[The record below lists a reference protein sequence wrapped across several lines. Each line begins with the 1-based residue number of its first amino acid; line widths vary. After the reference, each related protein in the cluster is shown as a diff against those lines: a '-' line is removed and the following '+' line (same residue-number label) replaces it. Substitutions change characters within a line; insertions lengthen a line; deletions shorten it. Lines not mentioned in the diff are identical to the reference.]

1 MRIIGIPEIEKN
13 VIQIWVYQNIGN
25 ITTITKGES
34 AKRMIFCIK
43 EKDGK
48 ENSIDFQPV
57 HIINAGY
64 TGRDQAAVQ
73 AHIDELK
80 EEGIPAPDKTP
91 VYFIKFEERITQ
103 DNYFEVLDETDH
115 SGEAEFA
122 LLFDKDEIYV
132 GAGSDH
138 TDRKLETID
147 IPKAKQIYPNTIS
160 RDLWKLSEVVGHW
173 DDIIIRSWIKVDG
186 VRTLFQEAALT
197 AMLDANDIIDRVK
210 KLLVDPEE
218 TQGLIIYSGT
228 IASIFKAEYSPYFE
242 VELEDPVLG
251 RKLRNFYELK
261 SLSSWYKGE

>member
-1 MRIIGIPEIEKN
+1 M
-13 VIQIWVYQNIGN
+13 VTFWVYQNIDCV
-25 ITTITKGES
+25 TATTKGES

-43 EKDGK
+43 EKNGNEK
-48 ENSIDFQPV
+48 SIDFKPV

-91 VYFIKFEERITQ
+91 VYFLKFEERITQ